1 MLWTEDWRNAVLHFN
16 KPSRMILWK
25 AFKNIIAFFSSDCDS
40 LNLQYT
46 FIMLSVPLR
55 PPADLTGNT
64 NAHGGFRY
72 LDVQQDVSRNAWNT
86 LKDIRNHDAS
96 MDCSH
101 SLNQRNPKK
110 YLPGVLCKSEKIQPS
125 STCGLW
131 STSEQNQTW
140 GKEPPAHQKPTL
152 RSIVSP
158 LNAHRLKPI
167 RQKTK
172 NAVVRISS

>member
-1 MLWTEDWRNAVLHFN
+1 M
-16 KPSRMILWK
+16 
-25 AFKNIIAFFSSDCDS
+25 
-40 LNLQYT
+40 
-46 FIMLSVPLR
+46 MLSVPLR
-55 PPADLTGNT
+55 PPADLMGNS

-72 LDVQQDVSRNAWNT
+72 HLDVQQDASRNAWNT
-86 LKDIRNHDAS
+86 LKDIKNHDAS
-96 MDCSH
+96 GDYQH

-110 YLPGVLCKSEKIQPS
+110 YNPGFLCKSEKIQPS
-125 STCGLW
+125 SSTCALW
-131 STSEQNQTW
+131 SASEENQTW

-172 NAVVRISS
+172 NAVVCISS

>member
-1 MLWTEDWRNAVLHFN
+1 ML
-16 KPSRMILWK
+16 
-25 AFKNIIAFFSSDCDS
+25 
-40 LNLQYT
+40 
-46 FIMLSVPLR
+46 LSVPLI
-55 PPADLTGNT
+55 PSADLTGNN

-72 LDVQQDVSRNAWNT
+72 HLDVQQDASRNAWNT
-86 LKDIRNHDAS
+86 LKDIRNQDAS
-96 MDCSH
+96 VDCLH

-110 YLPGVLCKSEKIQPS
+110 YVPGVLCKSEKIQPS

-131 STSEQNQTW
+131 STSEQNQMW
-140 GKEPPAHQKPTL
+140 GKELPAHQKPTL

-172 NAVVRISS
+172 NAVVCIGS